1 MRAPNLIGGVV
12 EPSTGTD
19 IPVTSPWTGESIGS
33 VGAGDAATVD
43 RAVAAARAALPGWA
57 SMPSTRRARIL
68 VRLAGLIEANASSL
82 AETISRDNGKT
93 LVDARAEL
101 DRAREHLEAAATA
114 PALLAGEHVVDVV
127 SGIDATLVREPVGVA
142 AIVPP
147 FNFPIMTGLIY
158 WSWALA
164 CGNTVVIKPSEQTPF
179 GGSALGPL
187 FAEAGFPSGVVNVV
201 QGGREVVEALC
212 DHPDVASVSLV
223 GSSATAAAVH
233 ARASAA
239 GKRAQAAG
247 GARNPLVA
255 LPDADPEVVAAAVT
269 TSAFGMSGQ
278 RCLSSSILV
287 AVGSQPELVDA
298 VVRAARE
305 TTVASAPEAA
315 GIPPMISRAA
325 VDAVLDVLKRAE
337 GDVLVDGRAAV
348 TAGTAGAAPSGPYV
362 VGPSVVRAA
371 IDSPLLTDEVFGP
384 VLFIVTVPT
393 LDAAIEFVNASPFGN
408 AASIY
413 TADGTAARAFTSR
426 ADVGNVG
433 VNVGVAAPTAQVGF
447 GGRRKSFLG
456 TIHSQGRTAVD
467 FFTDLKSVSARWV
480 S

>member
-1 MRAPNLIGGVV
+1 MSGLPERASNLIGGVL
-12 EPSTGTD
+12 EPSSGDATA
-19 IPVTSPWTGESIGS
+19 VTSPWTGEPIGS
-33 VGAGDAATVD
+33 VGGGDAATVD
-43 RAVAAARAALPGWA
+43 RAVAAARAALPGW
-57 SMPSTRRARIL
+57 SSTPSTRRARVL
-68 VRLAGLIEANASSL
+68 TRLAGLIEANATEL
-82 AETISRDNGKT
+82 AATISLDNGKT
-93 LVDARAEL
+93 LADARAEL
-101 DRAREHLEAAATA
+101 ERAREHLEAAATA

-127 SGIDATLVREPVGVA
+127 SGIDATLVREPIGVA
-142 AIVPP
+142 AIVAP

-164 CGNTVVIKPSEQTPF
+164 CGNTVVIKPSEQAPY
-179 GGSALGPL
+179 GGSALGRL
-187 FAEAGFPSGVVNVV
+187 FREAGFPDGVVNIV
-201 QGGREVVEALC
+201 QGGRVTVEALC

-223 GSSATAAAVH
+223 GSSATAAAVY

-255 LPDADPEVVAAAVT
+255 LPDADPDVVATAVT

-287 AVGSQPELVDA
+287 TVGDQPALLDA
-298 VVRAARE
+298 VVRTARE
-305 TTVASAPEAA
+305 STVAPSPDAA
-315 GIPPMISRAA
+315 GLPPMISQAA
-325 VDAVLDVLKRAE
+325 VDAVTGVLTRAGE
-337 GDVLVDGRAAV
+337 DVLVDGRSAL
-348 TAGTAGAAPSGPYV
+348 TPGKGYLI
-362 VGPSVVRAA
+362 GPSVVRAA
-371 IDSPLLTDEVFGP
+371 ESSPLMTDEIFGP
-384 VLFIVTVPT
+384 VLFVVAVPT
-393 LDAAIEFVNASPFGN
+393 LDAALAFVNASPFGN

-413 TADGTAARAFTSR
+413 TTDGAAARTFTSR
-426 ADVGNVG
+426 ADVGNIG

-447 GGRRKSFLG
+447 GGRRRSFLG

>member
-1 MRAPNLIGGVV
+1 MSGAPSLPGRALNLIGGVL
-12 EPSTGTD
+12 EPSTGEPV
-19 IPVTSPWTGESIGS
+19 PVTSPRDGATIGT
-33 VGAGDAATVD
+33 VGGGDAATVD

-57 SMPSTRRARIL
+57 ATPSTRRARVLI
-68 VRLAGLIEANASSL
+68 RLAALIETNAAEL
-82 AETISRDNGKT
+82 AEAISLDNGKG
-93 LVDARAEL
+93 LADARAEL

-127 SGIDATLVREPVGVA
+127 TGIDATLIREPIGVA
-142 AIVPP
+142 AVVAP
-147 FNFPIMTGLIY
+147 FNFPVMTGLIY

-164 CGNTVVIKPSEQTPF
+164 CGNTVVIKPSEQAPY
-179 GGSALGPL
+179 GGSALGRL
-187 FAEAGFPSGVVNVV
+187 FAEAGFPDGVVNIVH
-201 QGGREVVEALC
+201 GGRGTVEALC

-223 GSSATAAAVH
+223 GSSATAAAVY

-255 LPDADPEVVAAAVT
+255 LPDADPDVVAAAVT

-287 AVGSQPELVDA
+287 VVGEQPAVVDA
-298 VVRAARE
+298 VIAKARE
-305 TTVASAPEAA
+305 TT
-315 GIPPMISRAA
+315 GLPPMISRAA
-325 VDAVLDVLKRAE
+325 VDAVAGVLARA
-337 GDVLVDGRAAV
+337 GDDILVDGRDAITPGRGYA
-348 TAGTAGAAPSGPYV
+348 
-362 VGPSVVRAA
+362 VGPSVVRATP
-371 IDSPLLTDEVFGP
+371 DSPLLTDEVFGP
-384 VLFIVTVPT
+384 VLFVLTLPT
-393 LDAAIEFVNASPFGN
+393 LDAAIAFVNASPFGN
-408 AASIY
+408 AASVY
-413 TADGTAARAFTSR
+413 TRDGAAARAFTSR
-426 ADVGNVG
+426 ADVGNIG

-447 GGRRKSFLG
+447 GGRRRSFLG

>member
-1 MRAPNLIGGVV
+1 MRAPNLIGGAL

-19 IPVTSPWTGESIGS
+19 IPVTAPATGEPIGS

-43 RAVAAARAALPGWA
+43 RAVAAARAALPGWR
-57 SMPSTRRARIL
+57 STPSTRRARVL
-68 VRLAGLIEANASSL
+68 VRLAGLIEANAGEL
-82 AETISRDNGKT
+82 AATISRDNGKS
-93 LVDARAEL
+93 LADARAEL

-127 SGIDATLVREPVGVA
+127 AGIDATLVREPIGVA
-142 AIVPP
+142 AIVAP

-179 GGSALGPL
+179 GGSALGRL
-187 FAEAGFPSGVVNVV
+187 FAEAGFPDGVVNIV
-201 QGGREVVEALC
+201 QGGRAAVEALC

-223 GSSATAAAVH
+223 GSSATAAAVY

-255 LPDADPEVVAAAVT
+255 LPDADPDVVAAAVT

-287 AVGSQPELVDA
+287 TVGAQPALVDA
-298 VVRAARE
+298 VLARARA
-305 TTVASAPEAA
+305 TTDL
-315 GIPPMISRAA
+315 PPMISRAA
-325 VDAVLDVLKRAE
+325 VEAVEGVLTGA
-337 GDVLVDGRAAV
+337 DVLVDGRDSRGEGYAI
-348 TAGTAGAAPSGPYV
+348 
-362 VGPSVVRAA
+362 GPSVVRATV
-371 IDSPLLTDEVFGP
+371 DSPLLTDEIFGP
-384 VLFIVTVPT
+384 VLFVVDVPT
-393 LDAAIEFVNASPFGN
+393 LDAAIEFVNGSPFGN

-413 TADGTAARAFTSR
+413 TRDGAAARAFTGR
-426 ADVGNVG
+426 ADVGNIG

>member
-1 MRAPNLIGGVV
+1 MSAPNLIGGVL
-12 EPSTGTD
+12 EPSGGEE
-19 IPVTSPWTGESIGS
+19 IPVTSPWTGEPIGS
-33 VGAGDAATVD
+33 VGAGDAAIVD

-57 SMPSTRRARIL
+57 ATPSTRRARVL
-68 VRLAGLIEANASSL
+68 VRLAGLIEANAEDL
-82 AETISRDNGKT
+82 AATISRDNGKT
-93 LVDARAEL
+93 LADARGEL

-127 SGIDATLVREPVGVA
+127 SGIDATLVREPIGVA
-142 AIVPP
+142 AIVAP

-164 CGNTVVIKPSEQTPF
+164 CGNTVVIKPSEQAPY
-179 GGSALGPL
+179 GGSALAEL
-187 FAEAGFPSGVVNVV
+187 FAEAGFPDGVVNVV
-201 QGGREVVEALC
+201 QGGRAVVEALC

-223 GSSATAAAVH
+223 GSSATAAAVY

-255 LPDADPEVVAAAVT
+255 VGDADPAVVAAAVT

-287 AVGSQPELVDA
+287 TVGEQPELVDA
-298 VVRAARE
+298 VVQVARD
-305 TTVASAPEAA
+305 TT
-315 GIPPMISRAA
+315 GLPPMISRAA
-325 VDAVLDVLKRAE
+325 VDAVVDVLTRA
-337 GDVLVDGRAAV
+337 GDDILVDGRDAL
-348 TAGTAGAAPSGPYV
+348 TPGKGYL
-362 VGPSVVRAA
+362 VGPSVVRATV
-371 IDSPLLTDEVFGP
+371 DSPLLTDEIFGP
-384 VLFIVTVPT
+384 VLFLVSVPT
-393 LDAAIEFVNASPFGN
+393 LDAAIAFVNAGPFGN

-413 TADGTAARAFTSR
+413 TADGAAARSFTSR
-426 ADVGNVG
+426 ADVGNIG

-447 GGRRKSFLG
+447 GGRRRSFLG

-467 FFTDLKSVSARWV
+467 FFTDIKSVSARWV
-480 S
+480 G